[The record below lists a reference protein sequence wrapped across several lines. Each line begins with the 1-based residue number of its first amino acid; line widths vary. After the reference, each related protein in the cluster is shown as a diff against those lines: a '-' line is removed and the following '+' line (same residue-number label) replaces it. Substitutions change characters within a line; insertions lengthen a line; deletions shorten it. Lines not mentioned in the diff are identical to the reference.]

1 MKLETIDITTTG
13 DNDLAYR
20 AREHFLAYRKAIRE
34 ARGLMTG
41 MPIPANDNSDD
52 AVLMRSYR
60 AIARGQRVLN
70 LHQVMQQAGL
80 HAANWLPKLAICRA
94 DRTHCSVR
102 LKRDG
107 SAIFYSVQSIP
118 WGWKPPRDT
127 STVRVLPSATFD
139 RGRHDNET
147 SAWCVA
153 PSIPPPYRPPSKL
166 QNYHL
171 LWEAHWNQVPVDPLL
186 LRDLGG
192 GMFAVLAQWDLTP
205 LEQAVLRG
213 RLS

>member
-1 MKLETIDITTTG
+1 MKLETVDITTTG
-13 DNDLAYR
+13 EHELGYR
-20 AREHFLAYRKAIRE
+20 ARQCFLDYRKAVRE
-34 ARGLMTG
+34 TRGLTPG

-80 HAANWLPKLAICRA
+80 NAMNWLPKLAICRA
-94 DRTHCSVR
+94 DRTHGSVR
-102 LKRDG
+102 LRRDG
-107 SAIFYSVQSIP
+107 SATFYSEQRPP
-118 WGWKPPRDT
+118 WGFKPQS
-127 STVRVLPSATFD
+127 STVQRLPANTFE
-139 RGRHDNET
+139 RGRHDDDK

-153 PSIPPPYRPPSKL
+153 PSIPPAYRPASKL
-166 QNYHL
+166 EHYHL

-186 LRDLGG
+186 LRSLGG

-213 RLS
+213 RL